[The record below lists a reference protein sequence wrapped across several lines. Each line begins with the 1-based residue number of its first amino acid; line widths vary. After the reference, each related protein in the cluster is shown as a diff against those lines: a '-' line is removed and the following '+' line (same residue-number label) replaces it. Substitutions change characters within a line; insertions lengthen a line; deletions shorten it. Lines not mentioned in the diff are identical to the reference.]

1 VYSGIEAL
9 MSYEFGLVAV
19 VLGLLVGQGR
29 KASSARGG
37 LTRVGPNWLCL
48 PFGRESIGAPE

>member
-1 VYSGIEAL
+1 VYCGIEAL
-9 MSYEFGLVAV
+9 MGYQFGLVAV

-37 LTRVGPNWLCL
+37 LTRVGPN
-48 PFGRESIGAPE
+48 